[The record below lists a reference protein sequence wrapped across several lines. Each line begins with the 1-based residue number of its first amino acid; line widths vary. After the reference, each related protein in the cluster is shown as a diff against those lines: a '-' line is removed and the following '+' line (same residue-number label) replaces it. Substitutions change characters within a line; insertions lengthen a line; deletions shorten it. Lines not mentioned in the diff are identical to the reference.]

1 MIKWM
6 IGFALAIILIG
17 FMLDAYS
24 QIIVLDPNTGGSV
37 KDIILMPLPPPT
49 R

>member
-6 IGFALAIILIG
+6 LGFALAIILIG

-24 QIIVLDPNTGGSV
+24 QVVVLDPDGNV
-37 KDIILMPLPPPT
+37 KSIVILPLPPPT
-49 R
+49 WR

>member
-1 MIKWM
+1 MIKW
-6 IGFALAIILIG
+6 ILAFIAAVFLIG
-17 FMLDAYS
+17 FMLDAFS

-37 KDIILMPLPPPT
+37 KDIILLPLPAPT